1 MDVKTAQEARVSVG
15 ISVRFTNPD
24 KMYLDNIYNLICP
37 STPEKI
43 AKIKQLRDLV
53 DQGNYAAYKTQKK
66 ELWAFCWSGLFN
78 TEHGAPKNDGLLKH
92 SGRVQIDIDL
102 KDKPRVESEQLR
114 DKLGRDPHIEVA
126 FLSPSGRGVKAGM
139 LIPVCRDDRE
149 HKQAFAAAENYVLDI
164 YNIKI
169 DPSCKDVRR
178 LCFLSYDPQMIRN
191 SEAVQLDTSKWSKKP
206 EVREKA
212 VLITMPKASTSLVKN
227 EKRSLTLDD
236 AQVQLEGYIGGYNDY
251 DTWIK
256 VGHALKEAFGD
267 QGYTLWAQWSAKSE
281 KWADKLEVNHQQKW
295 QGFTPTS
302 VNGAATLIH
311 LATAG
316 GWTSRINGQSAIT
329 KGNWHYTKNKQGEAV
344 HVANMHNVLE
354 YLNYK
359 KVSIWYDSFLRKVIT
374 DLTREG
380 RQWDDYLTLRL
391 TEILQ
396 NKYPGMR
403 RISKDIVD
411 QAVTLY
417 AHTNQR
423 NCLTDWLESLQW
435 DQIPRLDSW
444 LIEYCGA
451 TENAFTREAGRCW
464 LLAAVLRAFTPGSK
478 FDHCLVLE
486 GPQGIGKSTALSI
499 LSNGWFNE
507 LNKFDGKDA
516 VEALESTWIVELC
529 ELDGMKKA
537 DIEGVKRFLT
547 TQRDKYRPAY
557 GRHVV
562 DLPRSCVFAG
572 TTNEDSY
579 LRDPTGNRRFWPI
592 KCSKIEIEKLRKD
605 RDVLIAEAVVRYR
618 NGEKLLMHQEASQQA
633 TVEQEQRYT
642 GDAWDAP
649 IAEYISTKQ
658 EVSMADIFENV
669 LGFEQKGQ
677 WKRTDEIRIGRIF
690 KTLGWGRER
699 VQRDGKRRY
708 IYKKI

>member
-1 MDVKTAQEARVSVG
+1 MDVLTAQEARVSLG

-24 KMYLDNIYNLICP
+24 KMYLNEIYNLISQ
-37 STPEKI
+37 STPKKI
-43 AKIKQLRDLV
+43 TEINQLRNLV
-53 DQGNYAAYKTQKK
+53 DQGNDADYKTQKR
-66 ELWAFCWSGLFN
+66 ELLVFCWSGTFD
-78 TEHGAPKNDGLLKH
+78 TKHGPPKNDGLLKH
-92 SGRVQIDIDL
+92 SGRLQIDIDL

-114 DKLGRDPHIEVA
+114 DQLGRDPYIEVA

-139 LIPVCRDDRE
+139 LIPVCHDDRE
-149 HKQAFAAAENYVLDI
+149 HKQTFAAAENYVLDT

-178 LCFLSYDPQMIRN
+178 LCFLSYDPRMIRN
-191 SEAVQLDTSKWSKKP
+191 SEAVPLDTSKWSKKT

-212 VLITMPKASTSLVKN
+212 VPITMPKASTSLVKC
-227 EKRSLTLDD
+227 EKSSLTLDD
-236 AQVQLEGYIGGYNDY
+236 AQVQLERYIGGYDDY

-256 VGHALKEAFGD
+256 VGHALKEAFGE
-267 QGYTLWAQWSAKSE
+267 QGYPLWAQWSAKSE

-302 VNGAATLIH
+302 VNGAAKLIH

-316 GWTSRINGQSAIT
+316 GWTNRINGQSAIT
-329 KGNWHYTKNKQGEAV
+329 KGNWHYVKNKQGEEV

-354 YLNYK
+354 YLKCN
-359 KVSIWYDSFLRKVIT
+359 KVSIWYDSFLHKIIEDFT
-374 DLTREG
+374 DER
-380 RQWDDYLTLRL
+380 RQWDDYLTLVL
-391 TEILQ
+391 TEFLQ

-451 TENAFTREAGRCW
+451 TENAFAREAGRCW